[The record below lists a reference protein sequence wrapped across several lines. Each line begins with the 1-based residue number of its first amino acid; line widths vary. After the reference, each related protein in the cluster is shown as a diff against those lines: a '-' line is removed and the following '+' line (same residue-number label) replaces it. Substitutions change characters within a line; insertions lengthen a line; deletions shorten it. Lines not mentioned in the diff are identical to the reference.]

1 VSLRVEFTVEP
12 FVAGAPGPHVLAAV
26 DAAAAH
32 GLTIE
37 FGPFGSSGEGDD
49 ATVLPAVEAAL
60 RAALG
65 AGATRVS
72 VQVSR
77 IEE

>member
-12 FVAGAPGPHVLAAV
+12 FVPGAPGPHVLAAV

-32 GLTIE
+32 GLAIE
-37 FGPFGSSGEGDD
+37 FGPFGSSGEGDE
-49 ATVLPAVEAAL
+49 AVVLPAVDAAI
-60 RAALG
+60 RAALE

-77 IEE
+77 LD

>member
-1 VSLRVEFTVEP
+1 MSVRVEFTVEP

-37 FGPFGSSGEGDD
+37 FGPFGSTGVGDES
-49 ATVLPAVEAAL
+49 TVVPAVEAAI
-60 RAALG
+60 RAALD

-77 IEE
+77 VD

>member
-1 VSLRVEFTVEP
+1 LRVEFTVEP

-37 FGPFGSSGEGDD
+37 FGPFGSSGEGDET
-49 ATVLPAVEAAL
+49 TVLSAVDAVI
-60 RAALG
+60 RAALE
-65 AGATRVS
+65 AGASRVS

-77 IEE
+77 V

>member
-1 VSLRVEFTVEP
+1 
-12 FVAGAPGPHVLAAV
+12 VLAAV

-32 GLTIE
+32 GLVVE
-37 FGPFGSSGEGDD
+37 FGPFGTSGEGAD
-49 ATVLPAVEAAL
+49 ADVLPAVDAAI
-60 RAALG
+60 RAALE

-77 IEE
+77 ID

>member
-1 VSLRVEFTVEP
+1 MSLRVEFTVEP
-12 FVAGAPGPHVLAAV
+12 FVPGAPGPHVLAAV

-37 FGPFGSSGEGDD
+37 FGPFGSSGEGDE
-49 ATVLPAVEAAL
+49 AVVLPAVDAAI
-60 RAALG
+60 RAALE

-77 IEE
+77 LD

>member
-12 FVAGAPGPHVLAAV
+12 FVPGSPGPHVLAAV

-32 GLTIE
+32 GLTVE

-49 ATVLPAVEAAL
+49 ATVVPAIEAAI
-60 RAALG
+60 RAALA

-77 IEE
+77 ID